1 MVLTHIY
8 TGMKMF
14 VWVCVT
20 QGHGG
25 VHPTAHLNTAELH
38 TEASSSGLPQ
48 HSCTHTRSLP
58 GCCHAVALTMI
69 QSEPDL
75 GSMMAQRLPRF
86 VPTEGNFSRGN
97 KQTMNSADLSEIR
110 KAGIYIMHLHFLYLK
125 HHVFSHETEKLCSS
139 ILIVALSHLIVQ
151 NRSLIT
157 SFNCSLCL
165 LFGFFDYILMTIF
178 NISNALNV

>member
-1 MVLTHIY
+1 MLLCGLHCESNRTEESLMVLTHIY

-48 HSCTHTRSLP
+48 HSCTHTRSLH

-125 HHVFSHETEKLCSS
+125 HHVF
-139 ILIVALSHLIVQ
+139 
-151 NRSLIT
+151 
-157 SFNCSLCL
+157 FP
-165 LFGFFDYILMTIF
+165 
-178 NISNALNV
+178 

>member
-8 TGMKMF
+8 TGQHSGMKMF

-20 QGHGG
+20 RGHGG

-38 TEASSSGLPQ
+38 TEASSSGLLQ
-48 HSCTHTRSLP
+48 HSCTHTRSLH

-75 GSMMAQRLPRF
+75 GSMMAERLPRF
-86 VPTEGNFSRGN
+86 VPTESNFSRGN

-110 KAGIYIMHLHFLYLK
+110 KAGIYIMHLHFLHLK
-125 HHVFSHETEKLCSS
+125 HHVFPHQTEKLYSS

-151 NRSLIT
+151 NCSLIT

-165 LFGFFDYILMTIF
+165 LFGVF
-178 NISNALNV
+178 